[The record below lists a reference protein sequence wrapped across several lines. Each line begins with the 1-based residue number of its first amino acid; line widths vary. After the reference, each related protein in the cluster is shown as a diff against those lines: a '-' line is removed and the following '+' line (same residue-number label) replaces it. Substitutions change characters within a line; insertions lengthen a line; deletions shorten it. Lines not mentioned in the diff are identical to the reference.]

1 MELKPCA
8 LLFYLFFAYFVEAYV
23 FKKDVGPL
31 VCRKWPH
38 GKKWVKLGL
47 KINDIINFKN
57 REELQKEVVMHSKRL
72 ALNLNDEQVKNIR
85 NNLYEFFSY
94 MKLMDI
100 KIVKVAKRGKRN
112 VKWLPLNGTDKK
124 YKEFCTQNMKK
135 EGDYFV
141 TSSNSFS

>member
-1 MELKPCA
+1 
-8 LLFYLFFAYFVEAYV
+8 
-23 FKKDVGPL
+23 
-31 VCRKWPH
+31 
-38 GKKWVKLGL
+38 
-47 KINDIINFKN
+47 
-57 REELQKEVVMHSKRL
+57 MHSKRL

-100 KIVKVAKRGKRN
+100 KIGLRKQSRGSKLVSKGKREKQVKVAKRGKRN
-112 VKWLPLNGTDKK
+112 VKSLPLDGTDKK